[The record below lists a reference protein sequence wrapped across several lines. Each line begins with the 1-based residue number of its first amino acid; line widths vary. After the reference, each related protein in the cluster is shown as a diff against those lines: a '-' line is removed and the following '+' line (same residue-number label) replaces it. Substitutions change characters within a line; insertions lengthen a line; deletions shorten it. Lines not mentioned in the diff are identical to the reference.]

1 MSGDTRRMTAAT
13 REKALEQAKAVEAQ
27 LAVSVGT
34 TVEYFAV
41 AAPETVRFEA
51 DKAAVYETVGS
62 AVNLV
67 TDKDASA
74 RLQSTL
80 KETAIAANKVPTGSS
95 AMVAEQMMNK
105 VGIRIG

>member
-1 MSGDTRRMTAAT
+1 MAGDERMPAAT

-34 TVEYFAV
+34 SVEYFTV
-41 AAPETVRFEA
+41 DAPETVRFEA
-51 DKAAVYETVGS
+51 DKAAVYETLGS

-74 RLQSTL
+74 RLQTHL
-80 KETAIAANKVPTGSS
+80 KETAMAANKVTTGSS
-95 AMVAEQMMNK
+95 SMVADQIMNK
-105 VGIRIG
+105 VGMRIG